1 MRLKTAD
8 MGEKTYAQKIQTSYA
23 AQIDSNA
30 TPMVME
36 MLAKLYSE
44 PLNAAI
50 REYVSNAVDANVEAG
65 VAKPVQL
72 TLPERDNNGT
82 LKVQDYGKGLDYLGI
97 VSVFANFGTSTKRD
111 SDNLIGGFGIGSKSG
126 LAVSNAINVVSVC
139 NGYLNEFVLERTSE
153 GIFTRFIRENE
164 ETQQDSGT
172 CVTVK
177 VNHNYYGDARTV
189 AEEMV
194 PVIAGWSKNDVYV
207 TNASGNTV
215 TGKDDFFLNEKCN
228 NYRIPDTWVE
238 LPHGYIASRPLFAY
252 KSNILVGNITYE
264 QSEWRDVNG
273 NPRCD
278 DFYTH
283 YALKMGIQDVK
294 VTYSREQI
302 DWQSNKE
309 TMTNIRE
316 ATKLFEEEVTEFIHN
331 IVDTATDNVD
341 LIKKC
346 INCGL
351 DPNSIKYKD
360 VNQPSENN
368 TQLNT
373 RHIIANGYLYKYTS
387 RSSKFF
393 SYGTTNQGY
402 DDIDIVVTIDK
413 DTYDNVSEKTIEK
426 VLTHNICQRQND
438 TVEDILDRYMINDVK
453 LSDNKTT
460 NTYPRIP
467 TYVLVAT
474 EEAQTKL
481 PYSWGKPN
489 IDFAVLHDE
498 YKTYQKKQRAA
509 ANANRRVNKKDPMLD
524 QVYYYDA
531 KNNSSAWKESLQ
543 RIKDY
548 AYDDIILLD
557 SKTKYTTDNVRV
569 LERQLK
575 MIVAESKQEIPVIM
589 WCNSKQRIKFA
600 LKNIDNTRTISDD
613 EIEEQ
618 YNKVFDKYKEC
629 LDVDIQ
635 FLFDGL
641 SSIVTDTQII
651 TPTIIRE
658 KFGVDTDFT
667 QKVPRTLQPYYFSGT
682 CASSNDKKEFIETL
696 GDNAKLLKLIMDQY
710 DYTFED
716 KNIDS
721 LLNRLAPKFKP
732 TIDKLNKIY
741 ADWL

>member
-8 MGEKTYAQKIQTSYA
+8 MDEKTLAQKIQTSYA

-44 PLNAAI
+44 PLAAAI

-65 VAKPVQL
+65 VTKPVQL
-72 TLPERDNNGT
+72 TLPERDNDGT
-82 LKVQDYGKGLDYLGI
+82 LKVQDYGNGLDYLGI

-177 VNHNYYGDARTV
+177 VNNNYYGDARTV

-207 TNASGNTV
+207 TNSSVDAG

-238 LPHGYIASRPLFAY
+238 LPHGYIASHPLFAY
-252 KSNILVGNITYE
+252 KSNILVGNVTYE

-294 VTYSREQI
+294 ATYSREQI
-302 DWQSNKE
+302 DWQSNQE
-309 TMTNIRE
+309 TRENIRE
-316 ATKLFEEEVTEFIHN
+316 ATKRFKKEVTEFIHSL
-331 IVDTATDNVD
+331 VDNATDNVD

-346 INCGL
+346 INLGL

-368 TQLNT
+368 AHLTT
-373 RHIIANGYLYKYTS
+373 RKIIANSYLYKYTS

-402 DDIDIVVTIDK
+402 NDIDIVVTIDK
-413 DTYDNVSEKTIEK
+413 DTYDSVSKKTIEK
-426 VLTHNICQRQND
+426 VLTHNIVQWRND
-438 TVEDILDRYMINDVK
+438 EVEKILDQYVINDVK
-453 LSDNKTT
+453 LSDRYST
-460 NTYPRIP
+460 NSYASTP

-474 EEAQTKL
+474 EEAQTQL

-489 IDFAVLHDE
+489 IDFAVLHDA
-498 YKTYQKKQRAA
+498 YKTYQKEQRAA

-524 QVYYYDA
+524 TVAYYDT
-531 KNNSSAWKESLQ
+531 KTCNSVFKDSLQ
-543 RIKDY
+543 YINNQ
-548 AYDDIILLD
+548 AFDDIILLD
-557 SKTKYTTDNVRV
+557 SKTKYLPDNVRV

-575 MIVAESKQEIPVIM
+575 MIAAENKTEIPTIM

-600 LKNIDNTRTISDD
+600 LKSIDNTRTVSDD

-618 YNKVFDKYKEC
+618 YNKVFDKYKDC

-641 SSIVTDTQII
+641 SSICTDTQTI
-651 TPTIIRE
+651 TPSMIRE

-682 CASSNDKKEFIETL
+682 CASRDDKKEFVCSL
-696 GDNAKLLKLIMDQY
+696 GDNAKLLALIMDQY

-716 KNIDS
+716 KNINS
-721 LLNRLAPKFKP
+721 LLDKIAPKFKP
-732 TIDKLNKIY
+732 TVDKLNKIY

>member
-44 PLNAAI
+44 PLSAAI

-65 VAKPVQL
+65 VTKPVQL
-72 TLPERDNNGT
+72 TLPERDNDGT
-82 LKVQDYGKGLDYLGI
+82 LRVQDYGKGLDYLGI

-164 ETQQDSGT
+164 ETTQDAGT

-177 VNHNYYGDARTV
+177 INHNYYGDARTV

-207 TNASGNTV
+207 TNSNDNTV

-238 LPHGYIASRPLFAY
+238 LPHGYIASRPIFAY
-252 KSNILVGNITYE
+252 KSNILVGNVTYE
-264 QSEWRDVNG
+264 QSEWRDFNG

-278 DFYTH
+278 EFYTH
-283 YALKMGIQDVK
+283 YALKIGIQDVK

-302 DWQSNKE
+302 DWQSNQE
-309 TMTNIRE
+309 TRENIRE
-316 ATKLFEEEVTEFIHN
+316 TTKLFKEEVTEFIHN
-331 IVDTATDNVD
+331 LVDTATDNVD

-346 INCGL
+346 INLGL
-351 DPNSIKYKD
+351 DPNNIKYKD

-368 TQLNT
+368 THLTT
-373 RHIIANGYLYKYTS
+373 RHIIANGYLYKYTN

-402 DDIDIVVTIDK
+402 DGIDIVVTIDK
-413 DTYDNVSEKTIEK
+413 DTYDSVSEKTIEK
-426 VLTHNICQRQND
+426 VLTHTILQTHIDEMQD
-438 TVEDILDRYMINDVK
+438 TLNQFVVNDVK
-453 LSDNKTT
+453 ISDRATT
-460 NTYPRIP
+460 NSYSNIP
-467 TYVLVAT
+467 SYVLIAT
-474 EEAQTKL
+474 EEAQIKL

-489 IDFAVLHDE
+489 IDFAVLHDA

-509 ANANRRVNKKDPMLD
+509 ANANRRANKKDPMLD
-524 QVYYYDA
+524 TVAYYDA
-531 KNNSSAWKESLQ
+531 KTCNSVFKDSLQ
-543 RIKDY
+543 YINNQVF
-548 AYDDIILLD
+548 DDIILLE
-557 SKTKYTTDNVRV
+557 SKTKYSPDNVRV

-575 MIVAESKQEIPVIM
+575 MITAENKTEIPTIM

-600 LKNIDNTRTISDD
+600 LNNIDNTRTASDD
-613 EIEEQ
+613 EIEKQ
-618 YNKVFDKYKEC
+618 YNKVFDKYKDC

-641 SSIVTDTQII
+641 SSIVTDTQTI

-658 KFGVDTDFT
+658 KFGVDADFT

-682 CASSNDKKEFIETL
+682 CASSNDRKEFIETL

-710 DYTFED
+710 DYTFKD
-716 KNIDS
+716 KNINS
-721 LLNRLAPKFKP
+721 LLDRIAPKLKP
-732 TIDKLNKIY
+732 TVDKLNKIY

>member
-1 MRLKTAD
+1 MRLKTTD
-8 MGEKTYAQKIQTSYA
+8 MGEKTLAQKIQTTYA

-44 PLNAAI
+44 PLSAAI

-65 VAKPVQL
+65 VTKPVQL
-72 TLPERDNNGT
+72 TLPERDNDGT

-164 ETQQDSGT
+164 ETTQDSGT
-172 CVTVK
+172 CVTVE

-194 PVIAGWSKNDVYV
+194 PVIACWSKSDVYV
-207 TNASGNTV
+207 TNSSVDTN

-228 NYRIPDTWVE
+228 DYRIPDTWVE

-252 KSNILVGNITYE
+252 KSNILVGNVTYE
-264 QSEWRDVNG
+264 QSEWRDFNG

-302 DWQSNKE
+302 DWQSNQE
-309 TMTNIRE
+309 TRENIRE
-316 ATKLFEEEVTEFIHN
+316 TTKLFKKEVTEFIHN
-331 IVDTATDNVD
+331 LVDTATDNVD

-346 INCGL
+346 INLGL

-368 TQLNT
+368 THLTT
-373 RHIIANGYLYKYTS
+373 RHIIANSYLYKYTS
-387 RSSKFF
+387 RSSKFL
-393 SYGTTNQGY
+393 SYGTTHQGY
-402 DDIDIVVTIDK
+402 DGIDIVVTIDK
-413 DTYDNVSEKTIEK
+413 DTYDSVSYKTIEK
-426 VLTHNICQRQND
+426 VLTHNIVQWRND
-438 TVEDILDRYMINDVK
+438 EVENILDQYVINDVK

-460 NTYPRIP
+460 NSYPRTP
-467 TYVLVAT
+467 SYVLVAT
-474 EEAQTKL
+474 EEAQTQL

-489 IDFAVLHDE
+489 IDFSILHDA
-498 YKTYQKKQRAA
+498 YKAYQKEQHAA
-509 ANANRRVNKKDPMLD
+509 SNANRRVNKKDPMLD
-524 QVYYYDA
+524 QVYYYDT
-531 KNNSSAWKESLQ
+531 KNNSRAWKESLQ
-543 RIKDY
+543 HIKDY
-548 AYDDIILLD
+548 AFDDIILLD
-557 SKTKYTTDNVRV
+557 SKTKYTPDNVRV

-575 MIVAESKQEIPVIM
+575 MIVAENKTEIPTIV

-613 EIEEQ
+613 EIEKQ
-618 YNKVFDKYKEC
+618 YNKVFDKYKDC

-641 SSIVTDTQII
+641 SSICTDTQTI
-651 TPTIIRE
+651 TTSMIRE
-658 KFGVDTDFT
+658 KFGVDVDFT
-667 QKVPRTLQPYYFSGT
+667 QKVPRTLQPYYFSNT
-682 CASSNDKKEFIETL
+682 CASRDDKKEFVCSL
-696 GDNAKLLKLIMDQY
+696 GDNAKLLVLIMQQY

-716 KNIDS
+716 KNINS
-721 LLNRLAPKFKP
+721 LLDKIAPKLKP
-732 TIDKLNKIY
+732 TVDKLNKIY

>member
-44 PLNAAI
+44 PLSAAI

-65 VAKPVQL
+65 VTKPVQL
-72 TLPERDNNGT
+72 TLPERDNDGT

-97 VSVFANFGTSTKRD
+97 ISVFANFGTSTKRD

-126 LAVSNAINVVSVC
+126 LAVSNAINVVSIC

-153 GIFTRFIRENE
+153 GIITRFIRENE
-164 ETQQDSGT
+164 ETAQDSGT

-207 TNASGNTV
+207 INASDNTV
-215 TGKDDFFLNEKCN
+215 TGKDDFFLNDKCN

-238 LPHGYIASRPLFAY
+238 LPHGYIATRPLFAY
-252 KSNILVGNITYE
+252 KSNILVGNVTYE
-264 QSEWRDVNG
+264 QSEWRDFNG
-273 NPRCD
+273 NPHCD

-302 DWQSNKE
+302 DWQSNQE
-309 TMTNIRE
+309 TRENIRE
-316 ATKLFEEEVTEFIHN
+316 ATKLFKEEVTEFIHN
-331 IVDTATDNVD
+331 LVDTATDNVD

-346 INCGL
+346 INLGL
-351 DPNSIKYKD
+351 DPNNIKYKD

-368 TQLNT
+368 AHLTT
-373 RHIIANGYLYKYTS
+373 CKIIANGYLYKYTS

-393 SYGTTNQGY
+393 SYGTTYQGY

-413 DTYDNVSEKTIEK
+413 DTYDSVSDKTIEK
-426 VLTHNICQRQND
+426 ALTHNIVKWRSD
-438 TVEDILDRYMINDVK
+438 EVEDILDQYVIDNVK
-453 LSDNKTT
+453 LSDRYTT
-460 NTYPRIP
+460 NSYTSIP
-467 TYVLVAT
+467 TYILVTT

-489 IDFAVLHDE
+489 IDFTILHDA

-524 QVYYYDA
+524 QVYYCNP
-531 KNNSSAWKESLQ
+531 KNNSNAWRESLQ

-557 SKTKYTTDNVRV
+557 SKTKYTPDNVRV

-575 MIVAESKQEIPVIM
+575 MIAVENKTEIPTIM

-600 LKNIDNTRTISDD
+600 LKNIDNTRFVSDT
-613 EIEEQ
+613 EIEGEF
-618 YNKVFDKYKEC
+618 NKIFDKYKDC
-629 LDVDIQ
+629 LDIDIQ

-641 SSIVTDTQII
+641 SSIPTDTQTI

-658 KFGVDTDFT
+658 KFGIDKEFSA
-667 QKVPRTLQPYYFSGT
+667 KVPRALQPYYFSG
-682 CASSNDKKEFIETL
+682 CCSSSNNKKEFVCSL

-716 KNIDS
+716 KNINS
-721 LLNRLAPKFKP
+721 LLDRLAPKFKP